1 VWYDVPMNTP
11 FARGS
16 RGPKP
21 MPGFVK
27 TALAKHKLIDAFRA
41 RPEYQRND
49 YLTWLEGAK
58 LTEQRQQRLTQ
69 LLEELGK
76 GDVYMGEPWS
86 PPAPVK

>member
-1 VWYDVPMNTP
+1 MTTP

-27 TALAKHKLIDAFRA
+27 SALAKHKLLDAFRA

-49 YLTWLEGAK
+49 YLTWLDAK
-58 LTEQRQQRLTQ
+58 LPAQREQRLTQ
-69 LLEELGK
+69 FIDELTK

-86 PPAPVK
+86 PPAKPAT